1 MATLSAEKPYHG
13 FGRADK
19 GQSRKQ
25 EDRTGPNPTRVRQ
38 GPDPLIRARPTL
50 LNAHEGLAATV

>member
-1 MATLSAEKPYHG
+1 MATLSGEKPYHG

-25 EDRTGPNPTRVRQ
+25 EDRTGPDPRRVQQ
-38 GPDPLIRARPTL
+38 GRDPPIRARPNL